1 MAQATVSTTLTE
13 RMFTLEDF
21 YNYDVKSL
29 KISRQNTKLTLRAI
43 AWNPVQKSA

>member
-29 KISRQNTKLTLRAI
+29 KISRLKQIKSLDMPYLLR
-43 AWNPVQKSA
+43 QGFS